1 MESAMRFLSKLP
13 TKILLV
19 TTAASLLGIGVAAA
33 QGGPP
38 PAVSVA
44 KPVVKEITEY
54 DDYIGRFEA
63 VDQVDI
69 RARVSGYIEKIE
81 FQDGAI
87 VKQGDLLFTID
98 QRPYRAVLEEAEGTL
113 ESAKARLEY
122 SQTDLERA
130 EALRKTNNISEQIFD
145 QRRQALNTG
154 RADVNRAEA
163 ALRRAKLDLEF
174 TEIRA
179 PISGRISRRLVSMG
193 NLVNAN
199 DTVLSNVVSL
209 DPIHFYFDVDERS
222 YLAYTKM
229 AAAGTRPS
237 SRTTANE
244 VWVATTDEREATRT
258 GHLDFVDNKIDAASG
273 TIRGRAIFDNKDLS
287 LTPGLFGR
295 LRIAGSGRYNGV
307 LVPDEALATD
317 QDRRIVY
324 VVGADNKVSPKAVRP
339 GPRIDGYR
347 VIREGLTGEETIVV
361 NGVVRVR
368 PGLQI
373 DPKLTVLPPQRDRIG
388 G

>member
-1 MESAMRFLSKLP
+1 MRCWPKLTSTKLLLAMS
-13 TKILLV
+13 
-19 TTAASLLGIGVAAA
+19 AASLLGIGVASA

-38 PAVSVA
+38 PVSVA
-44 KPVVKEITEY
+44 KPVVKEITEF
-54 DDYIGRFEA
+54 DDFIGRFEA

-98 QRPYRAVLEEAEGTL
+98 QRPYRAALEEAEGTL
-113 ESAKARLEY
+113 ESAKARLDY
-122 SQTDLERA
+122 STTDLERA
-130 EALRKTNNISEQIFD
+130 ESLRKTNNISEQIFD
-145 QRRQALNTG
+145 QRRQSLSTA

-179 PISGRISRRLVSMG
+179 PIAGRTSRRLVSMG

-199 DTVLSNVVSL
+199 ETVLTNVVSL

-222 YLAYTKM
+222 YLAYNKM

-237 SRTTANE
+237 SRTTRNE
-244 VWVATTDEREATRT
+244 VRVATTDEREPSRV
-258 GHLDFVDNKIDAASG
+258 GHMDFVDNKLDAASG
-273 TIRGRAIFDNKDLS
+273 TMRGRAIFENKDLS

-295 LRIAGSGRYNGV
+295 LRIAGSGRYMGV

-324 VVGADNKVSPKAVRP
+324 VVGADNKLAPKAVRP

-368 PGLQI
+368 PGMQI
-373 DPKLTVLPPQRDRIG
+373 DPKLTVLPPQRDRVG

>member
-1 MESAMRFLSKLP
+1 
-13 TKILLV
+13 
-19 TTAASLLGIGVAAA
+19 
-33 QGGPP
+33 
-38 PAVSVA
+38 
-44 KPVVKEITEY
+44 
-54 DDYIGRFEA
+54 
-63 VDQVDI
+63 VDI

-98 QRPYRAVLEEAEGTL
+98 QRPYRAALEEAEGTL
-113 ESAKARLEY
+113 ESAKARLDY
-122 SQTDLERA
+122 STTDLERA
-130 EALRKTNNISEQIFD
+130 ESLRKTNNISEQIFD
-145 QRRQALNTG
+145 QRRQSLSTA

-179 PISGRISRRLVSMG
+179 PIAGRISRRLVSMG

-199 DTVLSNVVSL
+199 ETVLTNVVSL

-222 YLAYTKM
+222 YLAYNKM

-237 SRTTANE
+237 SRTTRNE
-244 VWVATTDEREATRT
+244 VRVATTDEREPSRV
-258 GHLDFVDNKIDAASG
+258 GHMDFVDNKLDAASG
-273 TIRGRAIFDNKDLS
+273 TMRGRAIFENKDLS

-295 LRIAGSGRYNGV
+295 LRIAGSGRYMGV

-324 VVGADNKVSPKAVRP
+324 VVGADNKLAPKAVRP

-368 PGLQI
+368 PGMQI

>member
-1 MESAMRFLSKLP
+1 MRCRFPSTQVFLGLAM
-13 TKILLV
+13 
-19 TTAASLLGIGVAAA
+19 ASLLSIGNATA

-38 PAVSVA
+38 PPISVA

-63 VDQVDI
+63 VDQVDV

-98 QRPYRAVLEEAEGTL
+98 QRPYRAAFEEAEGTL

-122 SQTDLERA
+122 STADLERA
-130 EALRKTNNISEQIFD
+130 ESLRKTNNISEQIFD
-145 QRRQALNTG
+145 QRRQSLNTA

-163 ALRRAKLDLEF
+163 TLRRAKLDLEF

-193 NLVNAN
+193 NLVTAN
-199 DTVLSNVVSL
+199 ETVLTNVVSI

-222 YLAYTKM
+222 YLAYNKM

-237 SRTTANE
+237 SRTNPNE
-244 VWVATTDEREATRT
+244 VWVATTDESEPRRL
-258 GHLDFVDNKIDAASG
+258 GHMDFVDNKIDAASG
-273 TIRGRAIFDNKDLS
+273 TIRGRAIFENKDMS

-295 LRIAGSGRYNGV
+295 VRIAGSGRYDGV
-307 LVPDEALATD
+307 LIPDEALATD

-324 VVGADNKVSPKAVRP
+324 VVGTDNKVTPRAVKP

-347 VIREGLTGEETIVV
+347 VIREGLSGDDTIVV

-368 PGLQI
+368 PGMQI
-373 DPKLTVLPPQRDRIG
+373 DPKVTVLPPQRERIG